1 MIPKSPGSCLPT
13 GLAVSERHPVHVTL
27 AWCVPVPGLVHRG
40 RRLAGGLS
48 GSWVLGPSCSH
59 ARTLCLSVTARPGP
73 MEGPRVLLDVDAW
86 GMAGEHLGAGTCPV
100 LRVSHT
106 GSGRPWLSK
115 AGAQVPRTQAKLGPR
130 RPVPAPSSICLVL
143 HRQEEAV
150 APVSAAG
157 GGWRKVPVQF
167 AWLP

>member
-1 MIPKSPGSCLPT
+1 MCSELLQMIPKSPGSCLPT
-13 GLAVSERHPVHVTL
+13 GLAVSERHHVHVTL

-59 ARTLCLSVTARPGP
+59 ARTLCLSVTARPGQ
-73 MEGPRVLLDVDAW
+73 MEGPRVLVDADAW

-115 AGAQVPRTQAKLGPR
+115 AGAQVPRCPGLRPDWGPGD
-130 RPVPAPSSICLVL
+130 PCQLPA
-143 HRQEEAV
+143 
-150 APVSAAG
+150 VSALSCTV
-157 GGWRKVPVQF
+157 RKK
-167 AWLP
+167 L